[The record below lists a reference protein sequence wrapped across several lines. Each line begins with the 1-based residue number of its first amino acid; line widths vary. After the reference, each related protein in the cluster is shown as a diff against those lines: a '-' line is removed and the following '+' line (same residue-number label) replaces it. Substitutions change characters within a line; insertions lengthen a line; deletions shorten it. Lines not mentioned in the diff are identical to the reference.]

1 MHLVGLLDHIPD
13 ARAKMELFIWV
24 WTAGGMVPSAIGLR
38 KQLSNAKS
46 KAGNIKPG
54 STGPP
59 VWTRL
64 LLFAQFCGFLLPQL
78 VYWAATACNGF
89 RQPKWMIEHAL
100 PSPPAVLG
108 IDGVVVGR
116 AVGLLA
122 VSAWRMFAGNAM
134 KALGDQ
140 YYPIGVSR
148 LLFR

>member
-1 MHLVGLLDHIPD
+1 MHLAGLLDHLSD
-13 ARAKMELFIWV
+13 ARAKMELFVWV

-38 KQLSNAKS
+38 EQLKNARS
-46 KAGNIKPG
+46 KAGGIKPG

-64 LLFAQFCGFLLPQL
+64 LLFAQFCGFALPQF
-78 VYWAATACNGF
+78 VYWAATAYNGF
-89 RQPKWMIEHAL
+89 RQPKWMTEHAL
-100 PSPPAVLG
+100 PSPPDVLG

-116 AVGLLA
+116 AIGLLA
-122 VSAWRMFAGNAM
+122 VSAGRKFAANAM

-148 LLFR
+148 LLFC